1 MAWESESKSRRVG
14 TIDTDSNVG
23 GGSQNF
29 SGAAE
34 TLAIKARG
42 ETWFIGV
49 QNETTAA
56 ASDLFIG
63 LGDDETTD
71 NKLHIQN
78 DGKVGLGTS
87 VPTQELDVNGT
98 INCSG
103 LIVNGSNFSA
113 LSTTSV
119 WSGGGSNISYTAGT
133 VTVGDGSSNKR
144 DFKVFGNSTSNHII
158 FDASADSMTA
168 TNMSAAFRGG
178 NLTVT
183 YTSAGGDVTFDS
195 ANSDS
200 DFKWDAT
207 GGWNGDTGLTD
218 TANSSP
224 SLFLGDDI
232 STGNKGV
239 DFAVM
244 GDTATKYMWWD
255 ASDNQLKITGTLD
268 ISGTANFDAV
278 DIDGAVQ
285 IDNTVTVGIDGTG
298 HDIVFNGDTSGSN
311 LTWDQSADSL
321 IINSSSNGASTW
333 NGGSL
338 ILNSSGVG
346 SFFSTT
352 GSVLN
357 FQANNEVFLSSADNI
372 KTVFSRS
379 PVHIGSSSAQIDFK
393 IFGTDSGLLF
403 YDVSNPTLDIDNT
416 FVDMD
421 LTNHAFDLDTTSGA
435 ISMTTTTGGMT
446 LETTDNSAVTI
457 NSASTSSS
465 AAIDINATAGGID
478 IDAANNITIDTS
490 SGSIS
495 LGSGSTTAITLGNA
509 TSEVTVA
516 DNLKVDGLIS
526 VKQSGEATTDD
537 GTTAVS
543 AANIQRR
550 IVKCTPTADR
560 SKAFDSAAN
569 LISTLALDA
578 NSDSFDFSLIN
589 LATDGTSFITLT
601 APSIKVTLV
610 GSMIVSAQ
618 DSAEDA
624 FTSGVGMFRVRRT
637 AADEVTIYRIG

>member
-87 VPTQELDVNGT
+87 APTQELDVNGT

-103 LIVNGSNFSA
+103 LIVNGTNFSA
-113 LSTTSV
+113 LSTSSV
-119 WSGGGSNISYTAGT
+119 WTGGGSNISYTAGS

-144 DFKVFGNSTSNHII
+144 DFKIFGNATGNHVLLDADADTLTSTNVNNLITG
-158 FDASADSMTA
+158 A
-168 TNMSAAFRGG
+168 

-183 YTSAGGDVTFDS
+183 YASAGGDVTFDS
-195 ANSDS
+195 ANSNADL
-200 DFKWDAT
+200 KWDAT
-207 GGWNGDTGLTD
+207 GGWNSDTGLTD

-268 ISGTANFDAV
+268 VDDTANFDAV

-285 IDNTVTVGIDGTG
+285 IDNTVTVGINGTG
-298 HDIVFNGDTSGSN
+298 HDIIFYGDTSGSN

-321 IINSSSNGASTW
+321 IVNHSTRGASTW
-333 NGGSL
+333 DGNSL
-338 ILNSSGVG
+338 TLNNNTQAN
-346 SFFSTT
+346 FSTT
-352 GSVLN
+352 GNILN
-357 FQANNEVFLSSADNI
+357 FRANSQIFLSTTDNTE
-372 KTVFSRS
+372 TVFSRS

-393 IFGTDSGLLF
+393 IFGTDNGLLF

-421 LTNHAFDLDTTSGA
+421 LTDHAFDLDTTSGA

-478 IDAANNITIDTS
+478 IDAANNIAIDTS

-495 LGSGSTTAITLGNA
+495 IGSGSTTAITLGNS

-516 DNLKVDGLIS
+516 DNLKVDGLMS

-578 NSDSFDFSLIN
+578 NNDSHDFSLLN

-601 APSIKVTLV
+601 APSVKVTLV

>member
-63 LGDDETTD
+63 LGDDEATD
-71 NKLHIQN
+71 NKFHIQN

-87 VPTQELDVNGT
+87 APTQELDVNGT

-103 LIVNGSNFSA
+103 LIVNGTNFSA
-113 LSTTSV
+113 LSTSSV
-119 WSGGGSNISYTAGT
+119 WTGGGSDISYTAGS

-144 DFKVFGNSTSNHII
+144 DFKIFGNATGNHVLL
-158 FDASADSMTA
+158 DASADTLTS
-168 TNMSAAFRGG
+168 TNVNNLITGG

-183 YTSAGGDVTFDS
+183 YASAGGDVTFDS
-195 ANSDS
+195 ANSNADL
-200 DFKWDAT
+200 KWDAT
-207 GGWNGDTGLTD
+207 GGWNSDTGLTD

-268 ISGTANFDAV
+268 VDDTANFDAV

-285 IDNTVTVGIDGTG
+285 IDNTVTVGINGTG
-298 HDIVFNGDTSGSN
+298 HDIIFYGDTMGSN

-321 IINSSSNGASTW
+321 IVNHSTRGASTW
-333 NGGSL
+333 DGNSL
-338 ILNSSGVG
+338 TLNNNTQAN
-346 SFFSTT
+346 FSTT
-352 GSVLN
+352 GNILN
-357 FQANNEVFLSSADNI
+357 FRANSQIFLSTTDNTE
-372 KTVFSRS
+372 TVFSRS

-478 IDAANNITIDTS
+478 IDAANNIAIDTS

-516 DNLKVDGLIS
+516 DNLKVDGLMS

-601 APSIKVTLV
+601 APSVKVTLV